1 MMKKLLLLSGMM
13 ILYVPLSAV
22 DEGFSVVEDHRFP
35 LNFAQEIP
43 LKKDL
48 LEKCLLA
55 GKGLG
60 AGVASTLFGV
70 FCYNNVAL
78 DTSYGSKSS
87 KLFDKVSSLCAAG
100 AAFVCAAKLGTYTVR
115 CAKEILID

>member
-1 MMKKLLLLSGMM
+1 MKKLLILSGMV
-13 ILYVPLSAV
+13 LLCVPVRGVVEQLSAP
-22 DEGFSVVEDHRFP
+22 DDHRFP
-35 LNFAQEIP
+35 LHFAQEIP

-60 AGVASTLFGV
+60 AGMVSTLFGA
-70 FCYNNVAL
+70 FCYQNVML
-78 DTSYGSKSS
+78 DTTRSGSKDS

-100 AAFVCAAKLGTYTVR
+100 AAFVCAAKLGTYSLQ